1 MGLGGPSTFARLR
14 MKRLL
19 PVLAPML
26 VAAALLLLGWAV
38 LRSYTRHN
46 DVMLV
51 PDLAGASLAEAE
63 ALLAKRDLSAVVIDS
78 VFVEDR
84 PKGSV
89 VDQDPDA
96 GREVKP
102 GRKVY
107 LVLNAH
113 QPKMI
118 DMPQLVDLSK
128 RQALSVLEILGLKV
142 RELLYKPDPC
152 TDCVIAQLYKGRPIA
167 PDERIRRG
175 EAITLVLGA
184 GERGERVP
192 VPALVGL
199 TRADVQL
206 ALNMASLNL
215 GLLVE
220 CQGCNTAADSA
231 FARVRRQSP
240 AAGAN
245 NRIAVGSPV
254 DLWLSTDT
262 AGLHPAQ
269 DWNNP
274 SLYASP
280 DSTDEP

>member
-1 MGLGGPSTFARLR
+1 MGLGGPSTFARFR

-206 ALNMASLNL
+206 LLNMASLNL

-240 AAGAN
+240 ASGAN
-245 NRIAVGSPV
+245 NRIALGSPI

>member
-1 MGLGGPSTFARLR
+1 MPI
-14 MKRLL
+14 
-19 PVLAPML
+19 LAPVV
-26 VAAALLLLGWAV
+26 VAAALLLLGWAW

-46 DVMLV
+46 AVMLV
-51 PDLAGASLAEAE
+51 PDLAGASIAEAE

-96 GREVKP
+96 GDEVKP

-107 LVLNAH
+107 LVLNAN

-118 DMPQLVDLSK
+118 DMPKLVDLSK
-128 RQALSVLEILGLKV
+128 RQALSVLEILGLRVKEMQY
-142 RELLYKPDPC
+142 RPDPC

-167 PDERIRRG
+167 PDDRIRRG

-192 VPALVGL
+192 VPELTGL
-199 TRADVQL
+199 TFADVQL
-206 ALNMASLNL
+206 VLNMASLNL

-220 CQGCNTAADSA
+220 CQGCNTPADSS

-245 NRIAVGSPV
+245 NRISLGSTI
-254 DLWLSTDT
+254 DIWLSIDT
-262 AGLHPAQ
+262 AGLRPAEN
-269 DWNNP
+269 WNDP
-274 SLYASP
+274 FRYTTP
-280 DSTDEP
+280 DTTEDVLE

>member
-1 MGLGGPSTFARLR
+1 LI
-14 MKRLL
+14 
-19 PVLAPML
+19 
-26 VAAALLLLGWAV
+26 
-38 LRSYTRHN
+38 
-46 DVMLV
+46 
-51 PDLAGASLAEAE
+51 AS
-63 ALLAKRDLSAVVIDS
+63 I
-78 VFVEDR
+78 VEDR

-167 PDERIRRG
+167 ADERIRRG

-199 TRADVQL
+199 TQ
-206 ALNMASLNL
+206 
-215 GLLVE
+215 
-220 CQGCNTAADSA
+220 
-231 FARVRRQSP
+231 RRC
-240 AAGAN
+240 AAGAEHGLVEHGPSGGMPGLQYRRRFRVRAGAAPEPGFWRQQPHRFGKPYRPLAQHRYGGPCVRPPTGTTHRSTHHQTAPMN
-245 NRIAVGSPV
+245 LSRLLLFSRDAGAVR
-254 DLWLSTDT
+254 
-262 AGLHPAQ
+262 
-269 DWNNP
+269 
-274 SLYASP
+274 
-280 DSTDEP
+280 